1 MQRTRSSCSTQP
13 LSGKGTRLF
22 APFIY
27 KNASFYQD
35 RLGTNIGKALKKEW
49 RVLRKRASLSLACI
63 LPHFLKLV
71 LKPEGSGAGGGGGS
85 AVASLQ
91 ELLPALLAGGGAP
104 LAALRYAYIL
114 TCTDIYAF

>member
-1 MQRTRSSCSTQP
+1 MP
-13 LSGKGTRLF
+13 
-22 APFIY
+22 
-27 KNASFYQD
+27 SFYQD

-49 RVLRKRASLSLACI
+49 LRFLRKRASLSLACI

-71 LKPEGSGAGGGGGS
+71 LKPEGSGAGGGGS

-114 TCTDIYAF
+114 MYIYAQIYMHSKP